1 MKHFL
6 IYGGVAALLLT
17 SCETKTQSGALIG
30 GGSGAIIGGAVG
42 GGQGALIGGAVGVI
56 GGALIGSALD
66 DADRQRVEQ
75 QNPRTL
81 NRIDNGEELS
91 IHDIIALHASGVKDD
106 KIIELIQKTNS
117 HYTLNTYKI
126 QRLREAGVSDRVIN
140 YMMST

>member
-1 MKHFL
+1 ML
-6 IYGGVAALLLT
+6 ILT
-17 SCETKTQSGALIG
+17 GCETRTQSGALIG

-56 GGALIGSALD
+56 GGAMIGSALD
-66 DADRQRVEQ
+66 DADRQRVAEQ
-75 QNPRTL
+75 SPRTL
-81 NRIDNGEELS
+81 NRVDNGEELS
-91 IHDIIALHASGVKDD
+91 IHDIIALHSSGVSDE

-126 QRLREAGVSDRVIN
+126 QRMKEAGVSDRVIN

>member
-1 MKHFL
+1 MHFTFL
-6 IYGGVAALLLT
+6 YGTLSLLLLNG
-17 SCETKTQSGALIG
+17 CETKTQTGALVG

-56 GGALIGSALD
+56 GGAVVGSALD

-81 NRIDNGEELS
+81 NRVDNGEELS
-91 IHDIIALHASGVKDD
+91 IHDIIALHASGVSDE
-106 KIIELIQKTNS
+106 KIIELIQKTGS

-126 QRLREAGVSDRVIN
+126 QRLKEAGVSDRVIN
-140 YMMST
+140 YMMNT